1 LAQSISFDRAA
12 DTYDE
17 TRALP
22 EEIARK
28 QTDAVVTELEAAGA
42 SRVLEIG
49 IGTGRIARPLASRG
63 VRVSGV
69 DISTRMM
76 ARLREQIE
84 PSFAPVD
91 LLLGDATR
99 LPIATASLR
108 AVLIVHVLHLVSSW
122 ERALEEL
129 RRVLAP
135 GGVFLHDRTRYGENN
150 PWQRTFE
157 KREELLAN
165 LGFVPRR
172 RPSPE
177 VIASKLEAL
186 GASLRTVEYHEDDET
201 DVARNVLERMR
212 TRTDSWTWEIPNEI
226 FPAFFSQYEAYVLEE
241 LGSLEFEHTTHV
253 TYGLEVWRFP

>member
-1 LAQSISFDRAA
+1 MAQSISFDRAA

-28 QTDAVVTELEAAGA
+28 QTDALVAELEAAGA

-49 IGTGRIARPLASRG
+49 IGTGRIARPLAARG
-63 VRVSGV
+63 VRVCGV

-76 ARLREQIE
+76 VRLREQLGPE
-84 PSFAPVD
+84 HAPVD

-99 LPIATASLR
+99 LPIAAASVR

-122 ERALEEL
+122 QDAMAEIA
-129 RRVLAP
+129 RVMAP

-165 LGFVPRR
+165 LGFVPRK
-172 RPSPE
+172 RPGPE
-177 VIASKLEAL
+177 EIASKLEAL
-186 GASLRTVEYHEDDET
+186 GASLRTVDYHEEDEA
-201 DVARNVLERMR
+201 DVARTVLERMR
-212 TRTDSWTWEIPNEI
+212 TRTDSWTWEIPDEI

-241 LGSLEFEHTTHV
+241 LGGSDAEHRTHV
-253 TYGLEVWRFP
+253 RYGLEVWRFP